1 MSYVHFKFR
10 QWLLHFFSHF
20 TAVCDD
26 LLLHN
31 NVRLLSKG
39 WILKRFLAV
48 RKDLEMFLLE

>member
-1 MSYVHFKFR
+1 MCILNSGSGSYF
-10 QWLLHFFSHF
+10 FFSYF